1 MNESSYW
8 YPAHYVVSAWH
19 EHAPFASWV
28 IDVLRPKTVVELGTH
43 NGFSFFVFCEA
54 AKRLGLSTELYA
66 LDSWEGDD
74 QAGFY
79 GQSVFESVSEV
90 VASEYSDHAHLL
102 KGYFSDSVSCFEDGT
117 IDLLHIDG
125 RHGYED
131 VAEDFAA
138 YLPKLSP
145 RAVVLFHDTNEFQD
159 GFGVHRFWGELA
171 ARYPSFQFLHGHGL
185 GVLAVGRSIPPA
197 IAALLNEARTSTD
210 SIRHSYEVLGRAV
223 SRQFVLE
230 VEHFRLIHELRLRVV
245 ELEQQMHGVGARL
258 EETSRELENAEKTV
272 REIRGSASWRV
283 SAPLRAV
290 SSLIHRHP

>member
-1 MNESSYW
+1 MSESSYW
-8 YPAHYVVSAWH
+8 FPAHYVVSAWH

-28 IDVLRPKTVVELGTH
+28 IDAIRPKTVVELGTH

-79 GQSVFESVSEV
+79 DQSVFESVSN
-90 VASEYSDHAHLL
+90 VALAEYADHAHLL
-102 KGYFSDSVSCFEDGT
+102 KGYFSDSVHHFEDGT

-145 RAVVLFHDTNEFQD
+145 QAVVLFHDTNEFQD
-159 GFGVHRFWGELA
+159 GFGVHRFWEELA

-185 GVLAVGRSIPPA
+185 GVLAVGQSTPPA
-197 IAALLNEARTSTD
+197 IAALLDKARTSTET
-210 SIRHSYEVLGRAV
+210 IRLSYESLGSAV
-223 SRQFVLE
+223 SRQFLLE
-230 VEHFRLIHELRLRVV
+230 FEHFHLIDELRLRVV
-245 ELEQQMHGVGARL
+245 ELDQQVQSLSARL
-258 EETSRELENAEKTV
+258 EQATGEFENAEKTV
-272 REIRGSASWRV
+272 REMRASSSWSV
-283 SAPLRAV
+283 TAPIRAV
-290 SSLIHRHP
+290 SSLLRRRP